1 MDYNKVKLPVCV
13 IEKALAGDEKAREF
27 VVGFYE
33 PYLDSIICKAI
44 KNKKDY
50 NVEDINQEARVVMV
64 NVMKKFRIDRIFTN
78 E

>member
-1 MDYNKVKLPVCV
+1 MICGGKYDEENCMKKYK
-13 IEKALAGDEKAREF
+13 EGDKNHFISLLKSKR
-27 VVGFYE
+27 
-33 PYLDSIICKAI
+33 I

-50 NVEDINQEARVVMV
+50 NVEDIKQEARVVMV